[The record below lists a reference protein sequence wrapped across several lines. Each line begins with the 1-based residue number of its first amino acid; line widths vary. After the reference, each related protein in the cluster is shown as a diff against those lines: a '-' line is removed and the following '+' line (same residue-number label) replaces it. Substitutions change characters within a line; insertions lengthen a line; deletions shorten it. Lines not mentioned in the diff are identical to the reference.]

1 MILSSAS
8 FVAKHERAIARKVR
22 GMKILPTLA
31 VVLVGNDPASLSYVR
46 QKERM
51 AIKLR
56 CGFFLLHLPES
67 ARTDYIVAQI
77 KKLNTSTAVHGI
89 IVQLPLPKRTDTDK
103 VIAAIAAR
111 KDVDNLRGNSPFTA
125 PAVAAIWE
133 MLSYADTPKITDR
146 IAIIGYGRVIGKPLH
161 AFFCARGFT
170 NIVIANHATKNLSAL
185 TEDADIVVSGV
196 GKANLITTV
205 KKGARVIDAGAS
217 IHKGRIVGDVHTAK
231 VRAHAAIL
239 TPVPGGIGPL
249 TVIHLFTNCVIAAQ
263 R

>member
-1 MILSSAS
+1 MILPSAP
-8 FVAKHERAIARKVR
+8 FVEKNERAITKKVR
-22 GMKILPTLA
+22 GMKTPPTLA

-51 AIKLR
+51 ALKLG

-67 ARTDYIVAQI
+67 THADHIIAQI
-77 KKLNTSTAVHGI
+77 KNLNANTAVHGI

-103 VIAAIAAR
+103 VINVIAAK

-125 PAVAAIWE
+125 PAVTAIWE
-133 MLSYADTPKITDR
+133 MLTAAGVPKTSDR

-161 AFFCARGFT
+161 AFLLSRGFH
-170 NIVIANHATKNLSAL
+170 NIAVADSTTKDIPAI
-185 TEDADIVVSGV
+185 TKDADIIVSGV

-205 KKGARVIDAGAS
+205 KKNVKIIDAGAS
-217 IHKGRIVGDVHTAK
+217 IYKGKIVGDVDVAK
-231 VRAHAAIL
+231 VRAKAAII

-249 TVIHLFTNCVIAAQ
+249 TVVYLFNNLVA
-263 R
+263 RRHP